1 MTAAVILTAAGLVA
15 RVTFGGGEQPPDL
28 RSTGNTLA
36 AIEPLPSTSP
46 HIPTEL
52 PKARQAGVPSASR
65 DTPAPPSARTV
76 PASVPE
82 RGAGTFTVAPGES
95 DIAGHGALVTYSVAV
110 EDGLPIGVKAVARVV
125 DRVLGD
131 RRGWTAVD
139 PRALRRVE
147 NNPMVQIRLTSPAT
161 TDELCA
167 PLDTGGRLSC
177 RNGSFVVLNA
187 WRWING
193 ADAYRGDLRD
203 YRRYMINH
211 EFGHALGHGHR
222 DCPRS
227 GAAAPVM
234 LQQTKGLEGCTANP
248 WPVVTNG

>member
-1 MTAAVILTAAGLVA
+1 LTAAVILTAAGLGA
-15 RVTFGGGEQPPDL
+15 RVALGGGEQPADL

-36 AIEPLPSTSP
+36 AIEPSPSTSP
-46 HIPTEL
+46 HIAAEL
-52 PKARQAGVPSASR
+52 SKARKAGGPRASK
-65 DTPAPPSARTV
+65 DAPAPSSAHTV
-76 PASVPE
+76 PAKVPE
-82 RGAGTFTVAPGES
+82 SGAGTFTVASGES
-95 DIAGHGALVTYSVAV
+95 DVAGHGALVTYSVAV
-110 EDGLPIGVKAVARVV
+110 EDGLPIGVKAVARMV

-139 PRALRRVE
+139 PRALRRVDK
-147 NNPMVQIRLTSPAT
+147 NAMVQIRLASPST
-161 TDELCA
+161 TDELCS
-167 PLDTGGRLSC
+167 PLDTAGRLSC

-222 DCPRS
+222 DCPSS

-234 LQQTKGLEGCTANP
+234 LQQTKGLDGCTANP
-248 WPVVTNG
+248 WPVVANG